1 MPTRKTDAT
10 KDDAAAPETA
20 GGGEESRPQ
29 GPGEETP
36 AADPLP
42 VAGAES
48 EPSPRT
54 EPAEVVDA
62 VTVDETHAEPETIAD
77 PVTEPAAEEF
87 AEQRATVEQEAH
99 EEHVEEE
106 PGRSLAA
113 RVLTGLVILL
123 AGAALGIW
131 GAPKLAPLL
140 PSGMQPVANWLT
152 PGVIGAETEVAEL
165 RARLDEGL
173 GGVEARFADLP
184 SGTDVDTRIA
194 SAVDAAQTKL
204 AADIATL
211 RQTVG
216 QMDGAD
222 TRQRL
227 DRLDAAVQGQ
237 VAELSAIKEQ
247 LAGGVAAS
255 GQLSEE
261 AAQKIDVYSAELEGL
276 RAEMGTLQD
285 KVSGLASRVDEVA
298 ANAEREIAT
307 AQTRVGEIETQAAT
321 ALGAAETDASVAMV
335 AAAMASGQSF
345 AEPLAKLAGHPGVTV
360 PEGLTAAAETGV
372 QTMAQLRDSYADA
385 AHAAIRAS
393 IMAAA
398 GDGVVARSRAYL
410 AAQVASR
417 SLTPQPGMGPDAVL
431 SRMEERLRNNDLKGV
446 LAESE
451 QLPSEAAAAMSG
463 WLDAARLRLGAE
475 DGLAALD
482 AALPATN

>member
-1 MPTRKTDAT
+1 
-10 KDDAAAPETA
+10 
-20 GGGEESRPQ
+20 
-29 GPGEETP
+29 
-36 AADPLP
+36 
-42 VAGAES
+42 
-48 EPSPRT
+48 
-54 EPAEVVDA
+54 
-62 VTVDETHAEPETIAD
+62 
-77 PVTEPAAEEF
+77 
-87 AEQRATVEQEAH
+87 
-99 EEHVEEE
+99 
-106 PGRSLAA
+106 
-113 RVLTGLVILL
+113 
-123 AGAALGIW
+123 
-131 GAPKLAPLL
+131 
-140 PSGMQPVANWLT
+140 MQPVANWLT
-152 PGVIGAETEVAEL
+152 PGVVGAETEVAEL
-165 RARLDEGL
+165 RTRLDEGL

-211 RQTVG
+211 RQTVA

-237 VAELSAIKEQ
+237 VAELSSIKEQ

-307 AQTRVGEIETQAAT
+307 AQTRVGEIQTQAAT
-321 ALGAAETDASVAMV
+321 ALGEAETDASVAMV

-345 AEPLAKLAGHPGVTV
+345 AEPLAKLTGQPGVTV
-360 PEGLTAAAETGV
+360 PDGLTAAAETGV

-417 SLTPQPGMGPDAVL
+417 SLTPQPGMGTDAVL

-451 QLPSEAAAAMSG
+451 QLLSEAAAAMSG